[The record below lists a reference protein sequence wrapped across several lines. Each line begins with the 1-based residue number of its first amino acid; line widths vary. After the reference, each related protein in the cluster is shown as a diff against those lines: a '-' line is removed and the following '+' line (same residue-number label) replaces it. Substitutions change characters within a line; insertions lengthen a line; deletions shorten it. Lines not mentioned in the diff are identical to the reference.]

1 MKRTERIA
9 ALNQQ
14 IDALKQRTR
23 RSEQIL
29 RNRRQRLE
37 NAERAKKRK
46 LDTRYKILTGAA
58 VIAAAKTNPIL
69 AKLLDQARD
78 RHLTSPRDRALFGLP
93 AIDKSRTPPAVSS
106 TPSGSRDDPIPGFQ
120 PQLLGSHDWGSQYQ
134 GDTSK
139 LPDDLNGLWIMVTDR
154 KGQTGVTRITETL
167 ERTAHI
173 VIVRDSGKPQP
184 LDGDVRAP

>member
-37 NAERAKKRK
+37 NAERTKKRK
-46 LDTRYKILTGAA
+46 LDTRRKVLTGAA

-93 AIDKSRTPPAVSS
+93 AIDKSRTPSAA
-106 TPSGSRDDPIPGFQ
+106 PSGSRDDPIPGFQ

-139 LPDDLNGLWIMVTDR
+139 LPDELNGLWIMVTDR
-154 KGQTGVTRITETL
+154 KGQTGVTRITEIL
-167 ERTAHI
+167 ERTERI